1 MNMLIEYRKHLES
14 KLRKARAVRNNY
26 TRMVEEA
33 IIDINKR
40 AEEQKENI
48 SAMFTNLITIQEQEI
63 AALQEELGIG
73 KKDPE
78 PLPVFIEGSDH
89 AVAKPILSFGAMR
102 PGIKKKGGKDVQ
114 PKL

>member
-48 SAMFTNLITIQEQEI
+48 SAMFTNLITMQEQEI
-63 AALQEELGIG
+63 ATLQEELGIG
-73 KKDPE
+73 KSKDTTE
-78 PLPVFIEGSDH
+78 PVFELPPTENGGH
-89 AVAKPILSFGAMR
+89 PILAFGR
-102 PGIKKKGGKDVQ
+102 KLPGIKKGQKDVQ